1 VQGVV
6 PRAFTDGRNPF
17 QMLHPWAPA
26 RYGTW
31 VDSTSFDPNVPGKW
45 KGIKL
50 FEILF

>member
-1 VQGVV
+1 
-6 PRAFTDGRNPF
+6 
-17 QMLHPWAPA
+17 
-26 RYGTW
+26 